1 MRIYSNRMPVDNYP
15 LFSKKLQREALYRAR
30 TSNIPKGTLEWFEAR
45 RNTSP
50 IPTPEVTPVI
60 PSAPPGLI
68 KRQKIKENDPYE
80 DELLAIPSYELF
92 FYQEEWPF
100 NYNNLLDYVSE
111 FVYSTPLF
119 TCDSEI

>member
-1 MRIYSNRMPVDNYP
+1 MPVDNYP
-15 LFSKKLQREALYRAR
+15 LFSKKLQKEALYRAR
-30 TSNIPKGTLEWFEAR
+30 SSNIPKGTLEWFEAR
-45 RNTSP
+45 RNTSTSP
-50 IPTPEVTPVI
+50 IPTSTPEVSPVN
-60 PSAPPGLI
+60 PLVPPGLI

-100 NYNNLLDYVSE
+100 NYINLLDYVSE

-119 TCDSEI
+119 TYDSKI